1 MTKNSDPRG
10 PAELASALRPEEM
23 GELRS
28 LWCPAYEG
36 CLEVALR
43 HGWKSWTCESCSWF
57 RLAEPLR
64 RQAAGHAF
72 ATRCCDLPPDA
83 SMNP

>member
-1 MTKNSDPRG
+1 MTRILDPHG
-10 PAELASALRPEEM
+10 PSELATALRPEEM

-36 CLEVALR
+36 CLEIAFH
-43 HGWKSWTCESCSWF
+43 HGWRSWTCESCSWF

-64 RQAAGHAF
+64 RQAAGRAF
-72 ATRCCDLPPDA
+72 ATRRCDLPPD
-83 SMNP
+83 SGLYP